1 MAALMF
7 IKRKGQRA
15 GPPKAK
21 IEYAHPTHKD
31 FNERLKA
38 RQAPRVVSKPI
49 DGPWLSTQALDQLP
63 KVSRAFDLNRDQF
76 IRAQLLDQQKPES
89 QRREEQAGGGSGM
102 VEQDAARALFQ
113 PPDHIRKPVDRQH
126 FQGRWIAEQ
135 HQAVLGRTPKAQDRN
150 EETLTPSRV
159 LKEPSR

>member
-1 MAALMF
+1 MF
-7 IKRKGQRA
+7 IKRKGERA

-31 FNERLKA
+31 FNERLEA
-38 RQAPRVVSKPI
+38 RQAPRVVSTPVA
-49 DGPWLSTQALDQLP
+49 GPWLSAQALAQLP
-63 KVSRAFDLNRDQF
+63 KVSRAFDLNRDPL

-89 QRREEQAGGGSGM
+89 QRREEQTGRGSGM
-102 VEQDAARALFQ
+102 VEQDAAQALFR

-135 HQAVLGRTPKAQDRN
+135 HQAVLEQADQTPPRPEQSP
-150 EETLTPSRV
+150 TLSRV